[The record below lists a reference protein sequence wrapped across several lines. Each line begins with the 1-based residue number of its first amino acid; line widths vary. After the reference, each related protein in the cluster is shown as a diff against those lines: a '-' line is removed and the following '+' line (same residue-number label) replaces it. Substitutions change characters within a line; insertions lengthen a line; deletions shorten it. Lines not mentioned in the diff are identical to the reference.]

1 MQPCRRF
8 LHLTVAT
15 LLLAV
20 GGALSVAGC
29 QKQESLD
36 GAVAAEVK
44 SKDNAAALQKEAG
57 QRVKD
62 GEAVL
67 DGSK

>member
-1 MQPCRRF
+1 MQPGRRF

-15 LLLAV
+15 LLAV
-20 GGALSVAGC
+20 GGFLTVAGC

-36 GAVAAEVK
+36 GAVAAEVR
-44 SKDNAAALQKEAG
+44 SRDNATAFQKEAD

>member
-8 LHLTVAT
+8 CHLMVVT
-15 LLLAV
+15 LLAV
-20 GGALSVAGC
+20 GALTVAGC

-36 GAVAAEVK
+36 GAVAAEAK
-44 SKDNAAALQKEAG
+44 SKDNATAFQKEAG